1 MSQGE
6 CLRHGVIFESGRENF
21 SHAILGQA
29 NADLEL
35 LHITWVLWAS
45 GSGAVIRLNVLITY
59 VYSAREKSNRMW

>member
-6 CLRHGVIFESGRENF
+6 CLWYGVIFESGRENF

-35 LHITWVLWAS
+35 LHITWVLWAF
-45 GSGAVIRLNVLITY
+45 GSGAAIGLNALFTY
-59 VYSAREKSNRMW
+59 VYSARRRNKT

>member
-6 CLRHGVIFESGRENF
+6 CLWHGVIFESGRENF

-35 LHITWVLWAS
+35 LHITWVLWAFE
-45 GSGAVIRLNVLITY
+45 SGAVIRLNALITY
-59 VYSAREKSNRMW
+59 VYSARKNNRTW